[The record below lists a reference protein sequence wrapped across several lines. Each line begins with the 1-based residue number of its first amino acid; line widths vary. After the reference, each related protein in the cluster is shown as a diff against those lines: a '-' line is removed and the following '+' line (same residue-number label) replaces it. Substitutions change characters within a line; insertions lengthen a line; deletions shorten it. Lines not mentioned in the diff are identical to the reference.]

1 MRVVEL
7 AGLEIESHCPI
18 SPVALSIGPA
28 QGSRVSS
35 DISSSI
41 GYSIPPVAL
50 SIGPAQGSRISSDIS
65 SSIGYSIPP
74 VVLSIGRGRESRV
87 PQIVITATQ
96 ICFAASALLNVES
109 CSDKNPE
116 CANSGF

>member
-7 AGLEIESHCPI
+7 AGQEIESHCPI
-18 SPVALSIGPA
+18 SLVALSI
-28 QGSRVSS
+28 V
-35 DISSSI
+35 
-41 GYSIPPVAL
+41 
-50 SIGPAQGSRISSDIS
+50 PAQGSRISSDIS

-74 VVLSIGRGRESRV
+74 VVLSIGQGRESRV

-109 CSDKNPE
+109 CSDNNPE